1 MVRHRLRGTRWK
13 EISAAMGGSEEALR
27 QRWSTLMARLR
38 ARLAE
43 DVRTRRS

>member
-1 MVRHRLRGTRWK
+1 MADPFADLRRLAVAR
-13 EISAAMGGSEEALR
+13 EVSEDALR

-38 ARLAE
+38 ERLAE